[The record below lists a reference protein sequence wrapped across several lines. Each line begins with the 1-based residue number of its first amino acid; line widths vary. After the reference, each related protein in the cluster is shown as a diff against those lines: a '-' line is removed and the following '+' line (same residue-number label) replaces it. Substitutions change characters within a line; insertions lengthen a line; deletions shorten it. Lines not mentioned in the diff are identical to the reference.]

1 MTPQDL
7 ALFTVTCLSP
17 AIVAV
22 GMVACGI
29 ALTRGVLP

>member
-7 ALFTVTCLSP
+7 ALFTVRLSP

-29 ALTRGVLP
+29 ALTRGVIR

>member
-1 MTPQDL
+1 MTLQDL
-7 ALFTVTCLSP
+7 ALFAITCLSP

-29 ALTRGVLP
+29 ALTRGVIR

>member
-1 MTPQDL
+1 MTLQDL
-7 ALFTVTCLSP
+7 ALFAAVCLSP

-29 ALTRGVLP
+29 ALTRGVIR

>member
-1 MTPQDL
+1 MTLQDL
-7 ALFTVTCLSP
+7 ALFAVTCITP

-22 GMVACGI
+22 GMVATGI

>member
-7 ALFTVTCLSP
+7 ALFAAVCLSP

-22 GMVACGI
+22 GMVCVGI
-29 ALTRGVLP
+29 ALTRGVVQ

>member
-7 ALFTVTCLSP
+7 ALFFIVCISP

-22 GMVACGI
+22 GMMACGI
-29 ALTRGVLP
+29 ALTRGVDL

>member
-1 MTPQDL
+1 MTLQDL
-7 ALFTVTCLSP
+7 ALFTFTCLSP

-22 GMVACGI
+22 GMVCVGI

>member
-1 MTPQDL
+1 MTLQDL
-7 ALFTVTCLSP
+7 ALFAVTCLSP

-29 ALTRGVLP
+29 ALTSGVVR